1 MSRYMIL
8 IWTVFSGMRYENL
21 EKHWKNLLQQLKKT
35 LKKIAKDLRVLLT
48 YSHTTGSGTGTGTGT
63 GSGTGTCSGSCSGS
77 GGGTGTDTGTAT
89 NHGTVCT
96 RNNSFQ
102 TQSKRCLKQIEY
114 FARILRTSSNSVT

>member
-1 MSRYMIL
+1 M
-8 IWTVFSGMRYENL
+8 
-21 EKHWKNLLQQLKKT
+21 
-35 LKKIAKDLRVLLT
+35 RVLLT
-48 YSHTTGSGTGTGTGT
+48 YSHTTSTGSGSGSGTG
-63 GSGTGTCSGSCSGS
+63 SGSCSGS
-77 GGGTGTDTGTAT
+77 GTGTDTGTAT

>member
-1 MSRYMIL
+1 M
-8 IWTVFSGMRYENL
+8 
-21 EKHWKNLLQQLKKT
+21 
-35 LKKIAKDLRVLLT
+35 RVLLT
-48 YSHTTGSGTGTGTGT
+48 YSHTTGTGSGSGS
-63 GSGTGTCSGSCSGS
+63 GSGTGSGSCSGS
-77 GGGTGTDTGTAT
+77 GSGTGTGTDTGTVT